1 MLRNLFGVFGVIVP
15 QPLVSPWTIEPTRGD
30 GMGFEKVAVSK
41 SLTIPCAPSVLC
53 LVVVAHTYIIA
64 HYLR

>member
-15 QPLVSPWTIEPTRGD
+15 QPLLGLRPVEPARGD
-30 GMGFEKVAVSK
+30 GLGLEEVAVSK
-41 SLTIPCAPSVLC
+41 PLTIPCAPSVLC